1 MADATFWF
9 NGWAAPT
16 PYGPGTTVT
25 TTIRRLAAQDRA
37 AWDPLWA
44 AYCAFYRAEVDA
56 TVTAHTFERLCEGT
70 SMSGFIALD
79 EQGTAVGFTNTLFH
93 ESTWSLRSY
102 CYLEDLFVAPEQ
114 RGTGVARALIEQVYA
129 EADARGAE
137 RVYWHTQEF
146 NAAARSLYDTLAR
159 RTSFIVYRR

>member
-1 MADATFWF
+1 M
-9 NGWAAPT
+9 
-16 PYGPGTTVT
+16 
-25 TTIRRLAAQDRA
+25 TITLRRLAAQDRA
-37 AWDPLWA
+37 AWDLLWA

-56 TVTAHTFERLCEGT
+56 TITAHTFRQLCEGG
-70 SMSGFIALD
+70 SMIGFIALD

-102 CYLEDLFVAPEQ
+102 CYLEDLYVVPEQ

-129 EADARGAE
+129 EADTRGAE